1 MAHGQAFLLRMFG
14 SGPLVHY
21 YYMGMERAETLEGSG
36 ALSRVRAGDREAFT
50 AIVRQF
56 QSPIVTYLFRLTG
69 DGELARDL
77 AQDTF
82 IRAYKAL
89 ARTTPDLPLKT
100 WLYRIATNNALQY
113 HRRKAIVSFVPLD
126 DDLRTIAHV
135 DPAQKAT
142 EAAAVHEALLKV
154 PKSLRICMV
163 LHFVDGFRH
172 REIAT
177 MLGVSEDA
185 VRMRVARGCE
195 EFRKQYSASG
205 GDFR

>member
-1 MAHGQAFLLRMFG
+1 MFG
-14 SGPLVHY
+14 FGLLVHY
-21 YYMGMERAETLEGSG
+21 YYMGMERTGTLEGSDT
-36 ALSRVRAGDREAFT
+36 LSRIRAGDREAFT

-56 QSPIVTYLFRLTG
+56 QSPIVIYLFRLTG

-89 ARTTPDLPLKT
+89 GRTTPDLPLKT

-126 DDLRTIAHV
+126 DGLRPIAHF
-135 DPAQKAT
+135 DAAKRAT
-142 EAAAVHEALLKV
+142 EAAAVHETLLKV
-154 PKSLRICMV
+154 PQRLRVCMV

-172 REIAT
+172 REIAK
-177 MLGVSEDA
+177 MLGISEDA

-195 EFRKQYSASG
+195 EFRKQYSAPG
-205 GDFR
+205 GDLR